1 MSQLEPVPR
10 IEQPDGISE
19 TLLVVGLVCFLA
31 GGLFMLLAFLAFRR
45 CSCPAARERRRRS
58 RRRTQR
64 GGRRLSGQHSVS
76 SASVTPSLAE
86 DGMVEAETVRVP
98 SRRYSC

>member
-10 IEQPDGISE
+10 VEPPDGISE
-19 TLLVVGLVCFLA
+19 TLLVVGLICFLA
-31 GGLFMLLAFLAFRR
+31 GGLFMLLAFLAFRH
-45 CSCPAARERRRRS
+45 CSCPAARERRRKS

-76 SASVTPSLAE
+76 SASDTPSLAE